1 MRNISFS
8 PVAATSRAAATRS
21 GWRPFGAWII
31 GIASVALLVAALP
44 LDAQQGDAERGQEML
59 KSRRCIQCHP
69 IAGEGGGSAPDLGRR
84 APGDISPAVLAA
96 DMWNH
101 GPRMWKAM
109 EASNLPIPMLSGY
122 EVANLYAYFYS
133 LRYFDPKGD
142 AARGQAVFQGKNC
155 SGCHALTAELGA
167 EHPVT
172 DWISLADPIL
182 WTQQMWNHAVGMEEA
197 MKAKN
202 VTWPEFNVAEMSDLL
217 AYLESLPE
225 LQLVN
230 PGMRVGDW
238 TAGAQVFE
246 DAKCVQCH
254 TIGESVQGKIDLT
267 AVARQN
273 AGLSALA
280 VQILNHEPR
289 MRAEASKRG
298 IELTPLEGDQ
308 MADLTAFLF
317 QAGYFEVQG
326 DAKRGEQVYAAKGC
340 NTCHGKME
348 SAAPDLRLLERN
360 LTEIR
365 FSEVVWEH
373 GPTMKVQMDYW
384 EKSWPRLTAQDV
396 ADLIAFANQ

>member
-1 MRNISFS
+1 MRYVPHSS
-8 PVAATSRAAATRS
+8 TSTASRAIPLQS
-21 GWRPFGAWII
+21 VWNPLGA
-31 GIASVALLVAALP
+31 GIMLLSAALLLAAFP
-44 LDAQQGDAERGQEML
+44 LGAQQGDAQRGQEML
-59 KSRRCIQCHP
+59 RSRRCTQCHP
-69 IAGEGGGSAPDLGRR
+69 VAGQGGGSAPDLGRR
-84 APGDISPAVLAA
+84 ARGEMSPAVLAA

-109 EASNLPIPMLSGY
+109 TEAGLPIPMLSGY
-122 EVANLYAYFYS
+122 EVANLYSYFYS
-133 LRYFDPKGD
+133 LRYFDPMGD
-142 AARGQAVFQGKNC
+142 ATRGQALFQNKKC
-155 SGCHALTAELGA
+155 SVCHALTAELGA

-172 DWISLADPIL
+172 EWISLADPIL
-182 WTQQMWNHAVGMEEA
+182 WTQQMWNHAVGMEAA

-202 VTWPEFNVAEMSDLL
+202 VAWPEFTVAEMSDLL

-225 LQLVN
+225 LRLVN

-254 TIGESVQGKIDLT
+254 TIGVSAEGKIDLAT
-267 AVARQN
+267 VAREN

-280 VQILNHEPR
+280 VQMLNHEPQ
-289 MRAEASKRG
+289 MRAEAARRG
-298 IELTPLEGDQ
+298 IELAPLEGDQ

-340 NTCHGKME
+340 NTCHGKIE
-348 SAAPDLRLLERN
+348 SAAPDLRLLEKN

-365 FSEVVWEH
+365 FAEVVWEH

-384 EKSWPRLTAQDV
+384 EKRWPQLSAQDV